1 MSEAPTRK
9 LSARM
14 ACQTAARRELQQALL
29 AWELSARAATGVS
42 RTHVYEDV
50 VTPGVFGLEAV
61 MATSDALDAHLHS
74 QAFGA
79 LLGALNVLAQDVY
92 VSVCQPAPEF
102 NPDALSSI
110 RRMREQ

>member
-1 MSEAPTRK
+1 MSEASPRK

-42 RTHVYEDV
+42 RIHVYEDV
-50 VTPGVFGLEAV
+50 VNPGVFGVEAV
-61 MATSDALDAHLHS
+61 MATSDALDTHLHS

-79 LLGALNVLAQDVY
+79 LLGAITVLAQDLH

-102 NPDALSSI
+102 SPDALSSI
-110 RRMREQ
+110 RRMRAQ